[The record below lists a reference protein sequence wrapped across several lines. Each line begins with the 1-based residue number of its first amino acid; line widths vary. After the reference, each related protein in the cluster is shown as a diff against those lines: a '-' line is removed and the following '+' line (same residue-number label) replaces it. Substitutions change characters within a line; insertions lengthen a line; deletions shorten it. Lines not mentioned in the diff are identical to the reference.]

1 MGLGITARSH
11 LEKAKILKLWT
22 TPQQGYHWVRYIYDS
37 GRYVWA
43 LWQRPGKE
51 RVPQGFWP
59 QLYKCGR
66 CQGEGPQEK
75 AESTSVFSQVIRDR
89 GSHTCFCYSLRLRC
103 PSSTL
108 GAWFPFYPW
117 MAEMM
122 FTMLQSSPEDY
133 MMSWISLMLKISP
146 LLLHLLIFL
155 KSGCNFHLV
164 VFENY
169 YLGLFFFNNEHQWNW
184 DGVLNFMK

>member
-1 MGLGITARSH
+1 MI
-11 LEKAKILKLWT
+11 
-22 TPQQGYHWVRYIYDS
+22 
-37 GRYVWA
+37 A
-43 LWQRPGKE
+43 LFSPSWK
-51 RVPQGFWP
+51 VSFWP

-89 GSHTCFCYSLRLRC
+89 GSHTCFCYFLWLRC

-133 MMSWISLMLKISP
+133 MMSWITLMLKISS
-146 LLLHLLIFL
+146 LLLHLLISL

-169 YLGLFFFNNEHQWNW
+169 YLGLFFLTMNISGIGMVSSTSWNKVITG
-184 DGVLNFMK
+184 GVSLLDL